1 LFSLKTS
8 LFHPSGLKKTVKTLC
23 GVLLSL
29 PSRKK
34 VWKNTPMA
42 MSHATDALL
51 EDQLPQTDFA
61 VGIPVSRG
69 LPASQLPADPVG
81 LFNWAMHQ
89 VEMNEYHGLVGLAQ
103 CGLAACIDERRLCVF
118 SCDLKS
124 GILKAGR
131 CLRRKFVPQSLRIQ
145 NANLVHYAVCMGAF
159 RAAAALLVICPA
171 FLRTRCKVELVSS
184 DTSTTEM
191 WSAADL
197 VRFFCVLYS
206 EESPA
211 DDGEQQADARP
222 MRDLFMAALPVFEHG
237 EASTSPLP
245 FLGLPT
251 VAERIAAAG
260 FEPERVVDAFVMA
273 AASRPRTV
281 AGRLSRKRRV
291 QMVYRCS

>member
-1 LFSLKTS
+1 
-8 LFHPSGLKKTVKTLC
+8 
-23 GVLLSL
+23 
-29 PSRKK
+29 
-34 VWKNTPMA
+34 MA
-42 MSHATDALL
+42 MSHATDDLM
-51 EDQLPQTDFA
+51 EDQLSACAEQTEVA
-61 VGIPVSRG
+61 LGIPVFRG
-69 LPASQLPADPVG
+69 LPASQLPDDPVG

-103 CGLAACIDERRLCVF
+103 CGLGACIDERRLCVF
-118 SCDLKS
+118 SCDIKS

-131 CLRRKFVPQSLRIQ
+131 GLGRKFVPQSLRVQ

-184 DTSTTEM
+184 DASTNEM

-222 MRDLFMAALPVFEHG
+222 MRDLFMAALPAFEHG
-237 EASTSPLP
+237 EASSAPLP

-281 AGRLSRKRRV
+281 AGSRK
-291 QMVYRCS
+291 QHGMTSAPS